1 VAAEMEA
8 GDLRSALVTL
18 DRDARQLG
26 SILPH

>member
-1 VAAEMEA
+1 MEA

-18 DRDARQLG
+18 ARDARQFG